1 MATWQYSIHLVSREE
16 LLQDRSKLPKSIT
29 EDERERLIGWQA
41 STNLKVVDEIISKYL
56 EKKKS
61 WSEAIEQWGEEESH
75 CIQIYHED
83 GAFPEISIRLDL
95 RSLNRDFLNSVIKLA
110 EVLKASLLDDEGNV
124 FEPNISNLKSKICSS
139 DAFKFVKDPKAF
151 LVELTEVK

>member
-61 WSEAIEQWGEEESH
+61 LELLTG
-75 CIQIYHED
+75 
-83 GAFPEISIRLDL
+83 
-95 RSLNRDFLNSVIKLA
+95 LNPY
-110 EVLKASLLDDEGNV
+110 SLLV
-124 FEPNISNLKSKICSS
+124 LLCKLKMGLRK
-139 DAFKFVKDPKAF
+139 
-151 LVELTEVK
+151 